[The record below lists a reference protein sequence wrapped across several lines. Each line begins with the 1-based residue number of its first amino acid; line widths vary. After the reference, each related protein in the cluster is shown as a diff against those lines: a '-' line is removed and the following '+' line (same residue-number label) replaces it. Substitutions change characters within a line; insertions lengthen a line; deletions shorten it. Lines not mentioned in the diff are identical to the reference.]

1 MSSEKLHKKNVPCP
15 QTEDRGLEVQQE
27 KCCENVVPFTSEV
40 RFFAMPIA
48 CENFDSVAVHYVT
61 TERGTILLNAVPL
74 SQNIVK
80 GVCCVFSFAI
90 GVGCSQTIIVIHG
103 ISSFPLG

>member
-27 KCCENVVPFTSEV
+27 VTCQDVIPLTSEV
-40 RFFAMPIA
+40 RFFALAIVGNYFA
-48 CENFDSVAVHYVT
+48 RIAVHYVT
-61 TERGTILLNAVPL
+61 AERGTILLNSVPF

-90 GVGCSQTIIVIHG
+90 GVGCGQTIIVIHR
-103 ISSFPLG
+103 INSFPLG